1 MCPACDM
8 HARKIKAVI
17 LQYSLQIRRVRSC
30 GAKLG
35 GEDGREARI
44 CCEEKKDQGREGVL
58 HFAAADNV
66 LIWCCRGQ
74 LLTLRSTDLQKTSS
88 SPVTLK

>member
-30 GAKLG
+30 GAKV
-35 GEDGREARI
+35 EKM
-44 CCEEKKDQGREGVL
+44 EEKRESAAKRRRIKGEKVCCTLLLLIMYLFGVAEAS
-58 HFAAADNV
+58 F
-66 LIWCCRGQ
+66 
-74 LLTLRSTDLQKTSS
+74 
-88 SPVTLK
+88 